1 MLIAYLL
8 ACLVLVTAVVVL
20 VLMRL
25 TRRVARRAQAA
36 IPPDGKFLEIDGE
49 RLHYVDFGHGPAVVF
64 IHGLCGQLRNFAYLP
79 LDALARTH
87 RVILVDRPGS
97 GYSIRSQP
105 DDAAI
110 ATQAGVVAQ
119 LIDRLSLDR
128 PLVVGHSLGG
138 AIALALALDH
148 PERVGALALIAP
160 LTQPVH
166 DVPGPFRA
174 LAIRSAWW
182 RRCVAHTLA
191 VPMGMLTGRATLAHV
206 FAPEDPPGDF
216 LIRGGGVLGFRPG
229 NFEASSGD
237 LLAAERD
244 MPGLAADMK
253 KLGVRPGIWM
263 RPTALMTVDNPKR
276 LRAGP
281 CTAPEKPL
289 DLTLPENLRLIRD
302 DVARV
307 HGWGYDLIKHDFSSY
322 DIFARWGFDFG
333 AELTDPGWSFA
344 DRSLTNAEII
354 LRLYRT
360 LREGA
365 GNAVLLGCNTIGH
378 LAAGMVDIQ
387 RIGDDT
393 SASDWDSTRRMGVN
407 TLAFRGAHQN
417 TFYAADADCVP
428 VSPRVPARLSRQWL
442 DLVARSGT
450 PLFLSIDPAACDA
463 EMAGSSI
470 GVPLEAERSLVSATA
485 HSGVAPGTGV
495 PCPAPK
501 SPARSAVVSRGPAC
515 GSRATAPSRSITK
528 RARSVS
534 TSEGAR
540 RSTASRAR
548 AISSALG

>member
-97 GYSIRSQP
+97 GYSTRSQP

-244 MPGLAADMK
+244 MPGLAA
-253 KLGVRPGIWM
+253 RYN
-263 RPTALMTVDNPKR
+263 ALAVPVDILYGR
-276 LRAGP
+276 QDRI
-281 CTAPEKPL
+281 L
-289 DLTLPENLRLIRD
+289 D
-302 DVARV
+302 ARV
-307 HGWGYDLIKHDFSSY
+307 HGESMPS
-322 DIFARWGFDFG
+322 
-333 AELTDPGWSFA
+333 
-344 DRSLTNAEII
+344 
-354 LRLYRT
+354 
-360 LREGA
+360 
-365 GNAVLLGCNTIGH
+365 
-378 LAAGMVDIQ
+378 IQ
-387 RIGDDT
+387 
-393 SASDWDSTRRMGVN
+393 
-407 TLAFRGAHQN
+407 
-417 TFYAADADCVP
+417 
-428 VSPRVPARLSRQWL
+428 PRVRLSLVDGGHMLPVTQPEMTMQWL
-442 DLVARSGT
+442 LDVAARN
-450 PLFLSIDPAACDA
+450 P
-463 EMAGSSI
+463 
-470 GVPLEAERSLVSATA
+470 SATYY
-485 HSGVAPGTGV
+485 GVRNAPT
-495 PCPAPK
+495 
-501 SPARSAVVSRGPAC
+501 
-515 GSRATAPSRSITK
+515 
-528 RARSVS
+528 VS
-534 TSEGAR
+534 THA
-540 RSTASRAR
+540 ANDA
-548 AISSALG
+548 A